1 MVDVRAEILELVG
14 NNGVALSAAMAE
26 WQRVG
31 IPIIAASRGLTA
43 LFITGELVLTDDKRL
58 VPGRPA

>member
-1 MVDVRAEILELVG
+1 MDDVRSQILQFVG
-14 NNGVALSAAMAE
+14 SNGVALGAAMAE

-31 IPIIAASRGLTA
+31 IPIVAASRVLTA
-43 LFITGELVLTDDKRL
+43 LFMTGELVLTEDKRL